1 MSRGNNEAEQMSA
14 FLAILRRDLRVAM
27 KRKVEVL
34 SGLFFYL
41 VVATLFPLAIGSD
54 LDILR
59 KIAPGILW
67 VGALLSSMLTL
78 GRLFEAD
85 WQDGTLEQ
93 LVLTPQNLSLL
104 VLAKILAHWLL
115 CSLPLVL
122 MSSILGLMFDL
133 PLDYAWVM
141 MATLLLGTPILSCLG
156 AIASALTLG
165 LRGGGVLISL
175 LVLPLYVPVL
185 VFGTGAVES
194 LAAGLGVQA
203 YFSILLAM
211 LLPALFFSPWA
222 CAQALKVALE

>member
-1 MSRGNNEAEQMSA
+1 MSA

>member
-1 MSRGNNEAEQMSA
+1 MNA

-93 LVLTPQNLSLL
+93 LVLTPHNLSLL

-122 MSSILGLMFDL
+122 MSSILGFMFDL

-203 YFSILLAM
+203 YFSILLAI

-222 CAQALKVALE
+222 CAQALRVALE

>member
-1 MSRGNNEAEQMSA
+1 MNA

-93 LVLTPQNLSLL
+93 LVLTPHNLSLL

-194 LAAGLGVQA
+194 VAAGLGVQA
-203 YFSILLAM
+203 YFSILLAI

-222 CAQALKVALE
+222 CAQALRVALE

>member
-1 MSRGNNEAEQMSA
+1 MSA

-27 KRKVEVL
+27 RRKVEVL
-34 SGLFFYL
+34 SGLFFYF

-93 LVLTPQNLSLL
+93 LVLTPHNLSLL

-194 LAAGLGVQA
+194 LAAGLGVHA
-203 YFSILLAM
+203 YFSILLAI

-222 CAQALKVALE
+222 CAQALRVALE

>member
-1 MSRGNNEAEQMSA
+1 MSG
-14 FLAILRRDLRVAM
+14 FVAIFRRDLKVALQ
-27 KRKVEVL
+27 RKVEVL

-41 VVATLFPLAIGSD
+41 VVATLFPLALGSD
-54 LDILR
+54 LDMLR
-59 KIAPGILW
+59 TLAPGVLW

-93 LVLTPQNLSLL
+93 MVLTPNNLSLL
-104 VLAKILAHWLL
+104 VLAKILSHWVL
-115 CSLPLVL
+115 CGMPLVL
-122 MSSILGLMFDL
+122 LSTVLGVMFDL
-133 PLDYAWVM
+133 PLDHALVLM
-141 MATLLLGTPILSCLG
+141 GTLLVGTPILSCLG

-194 LAAGLGVQA
+194 LASGLGVQA

-222 CAQALKVALE
+222 CSAALKVALE

>member
-1 MSRGNNEAEQMSA
+1 MNA

-93 LVLTPQNLSLL
+93 LVLTPHNLSLL

-203 YFSILLAM
+203 YFSILLAI

-222 CAQALKVALE
+222 CAQALRVALE

>member
-1 MSRGNNEAEQMSA
+1 MSA

-27 KRKVEVL
+27 RRKVEVL
-34 SGLFFYL
+34 SGLFFYF

-93 LVLTPQNLSLL
+93 LVLTPHNLSLL

-203 YFSILLAM
+203 YFSILLAI

-222 CAQALKVALE
+222 CAQALRVALE

>member
-1 MSRGNNEAEQMSA
+1 MSG
-14 FLAILRRDLRVAM
+14 FVAIFRRDLKVALQ
-27 KRKVEVL
+27 RKVEVL

-41 VVATLFPLAIGSD
+41 VVATLFPLALGSD
-54 LDILR
+54 LDMLR
-59 KIAPGILW
+59 TLAPGVLW

-93 LVLTPQNLSLL
+93 MVLTPNNLSLL
-104 VLAKILAHWLL
+104 VLAKILSHWVL
-115 CSLPLVL
+115 CGMPLVL
-122 MSSILGLMFDL
+122 LSTVLGVMFDL
-133 PLDYAWVM
+133 PLDHALVLM
-141 MATLLLGTPILSCLG
+141 GTLLVGTPILSCLG

-165 LRGGGVLISL
+165 LRGGGVLSSL

-194 LAAGLGVQA
+194 LASGLGVQA

-222 CAQALKVALE
+222 CSAALKVALE

>member
-1 MSRGNNEAEQMSA
+1 MPRGNNEAEQMNA

-93 LVLTPQNLSLL
+93 LVLTPHNLSLL

-203 YFSILLAM
+203 YFSILLAI

-222 CAQALKVALE
+222 CAQALRVALE

>member
-1 MSRGNNEAEQMSA
+1 MSA

-27 KRKVEVL
+27 RRKVEVL
-34 SGLFFYL
+34 SGLFFYF

-93 LVLTPQNLSLL
+93 LVLTPHNLSLL

-194 LAAGLGVQA
+194 VAAGLGVQA
-203 YFSILLAM
+203 YFSILLAI

-222 CAQALKVALE
+222 CAQALRVALE

>member
-1 MSRGNNEAEQMSA
+1 MSA

-93 LVLTPQNLSLL
+93 LVLTPHNLSLL

-222 CAQALKVALE
+222 CAQTLKVALE

>member
-1 MSRGNNEAEQMSA
+1 MNA

-93 LVLTPQNLSLL
+93 LVLTPHNLSLL

-141 MATLLLGTPILSCLG
+141 MATLLLGTPIL
-156 AIASALTLG
+156 
-165 LRGGGVLISL
+165 V
-175 LVLPLYVPVL
+175 
-185 VFGTGAVES
+185 
-194 LAAGLGVQA
+194 
-203 YFSILLAM
+203 
-211 LLPALFFSPWA
+211 
-222 CAQALKVALE
+222 

>member
-1 MSRGNNEAEQMSA
+1 MNA

-27 KRKVEVL
+27 RRKVEVL
-34 SGLFFYL
+34 SGLFFYF

-93 LVLTPQNLSLL
+93 LVLTPHNLSLL

-203 YFSILLAM
+203 YFSILLAI

-222 CAQALKVALE
+222 CAQALRVALE

>member
-1 MSRGNNEAEQMSA
+1 MNA

-93 LVLTPQNLSLL
+93 LVLTPHNLSLL

-203 YFSILLAM
+203 YFSILLAI

-222 CAQALKVALE
+222 CAQALRVALEC